1 MSLEQ
6 QQELESQYVM
16 HTFARKPVELVSGKG
31 MEVEDA
37 EGNTYLDFIAGI
49 GVCSLGHCHPAI
61 TKALQ
66 DQSERLIHVSNYY
79 YIEGRGELSR
89 KISGLLNGRD
99 PASPE
104 PWQTF
109 YANSG
114 AEANECAI
122 KLARLYARK
131 NAEEAAR
138 AAGADDAKI
147 KQAFDGAPRT
157 IVVLDR
163 SFHGRT
169 LATLAATAQPA
180 KQEAFQPLP
189 GGFVSTPIN
198 DVQALTRLFEQQGHD
213 ICAVMLECIQGE
225 SGVHPCTKEFLE
237 AVRNLTKEH
246 GALMVCDEVQTGIF
260 RCGTPFGFQHF
271 GVTPDIVTM
280 AKGIAGGMPM
290 GACAAPAHIA
300 KAYQPGDH
308 GTTFGGSCLAVAA
321 ATATLDTLSNGF
333 QQHVQETGE
342 YMRQQLAGVSK
353 VKEVRGVG
361 LMNAIDLDESVDA
374 PALVQKALGK
384 GLLLNAT
391 GAHTLR
397 FLPPLVCEKGD
408 IDAMVERLNQMI
420 EA

>member
-89 KISGLLNGRD
+89 KISGLLNGGD

-138 AAGADDAKI
+138 AAGALR
-147 KQAFDGAPRT
+147 APSWSLIAASMDERSQRLLPLLSPRSRRRSSPCP
-157 IVVLDR
+157 VV
-163 SFHGRT
+163 S
-169 LATLAATAQPA
+169 
-180 KQEAFQPLP
+180 
-189 GGFVSTPIN
+189 
-198 DVQALTRLFEQQGHD
+198 
-213 ICAVMLECIQGE
+213 
-225 SGVHPCTKEFLE
+225 
-237 AVRNLTKEH
+237 
-246 GALMVCDEVQTGIF
+246 
-260 RCGTPFGFQHF
+260 
-271 GVTPDIVTM
+271 
-280 AKGIAGGMPM
+280 
-290 GACAAPAHIA
+290 
-300 KAYQPGDH
+300 
-308 GTTFGGSCLAVAA
+308 
-321 ATATLDTLSNGF
+321 
-333 QQHVQETGE
+333 
-342 YMRQQLAGVSK
+342 
-353 VKEVRGVG
+353 
-361 LMNAIDLDESVDA
+361 
-374 PALVQKALGK
+374 
-384 GLLLNAT
+384 
-391 GAHTLR
+391 
-397 FLPPLVCEKGD
+397 
-408 IDAMVERLNQMI
+408 
-420 EA
+420 

>member
-89 KISGLLNGRD
+89 KISGLLNGGD

-198 DVQALTRLFEQQGHD
+198 EVQALTRLF
-213 ICAVMLECIQGE
+213 
-225 SGVHPCTKEFLE
+225 
-237 AVRNLTKEH
+237 
-246 GALMVCDEVQTGIF
+246 
-260 RCGTPFGFQHF
+260 
-271 GVTPDIVTM
+271 
-280 AKGIAGGMPM
+280 
-290 GACAAPAHIA
+290 
-300 KAYQPGDH
+300 
-308 GTTFGGSCLAVAA
+308 
-321 ATATLDTLSNGF
+321 
-333 QQHVQETGE
+333 
-342 YMRQQLAGVSK
+342 
-353 VKEVRGVG
+353 
-361 LMNAIDLDESVDA
+361 
-374 PALVQKALGK
+374 
-384 GLLLNAT
+384 
-391 GAHTLR
+391 
-397 FLPPLVCEKGD
+397 
-408 IDAMVERLNQMI
+408 
-420 EA
+420 

>member
-49 GVCSLGHCHPAI
+49 GVCSLGHCHPVI

-66 DQSERLIHVSNYY
+66 DQSQRLIHVSNYY

-89 KISGLLNGRD
+89 KISGLLNGGD

-198 DVQALTRLFEQQGHD
+198 DIQALTHLFEQQGHD

-271 GVTPDIVTM
+271 GVTS
-280 AKGIAGGMPM
+280 
-290 GACAAPAHIA
+290 AHIA

>member
-16 HTFARKPVELVSGKG
+16 QTFARKPVELVSGKG

-37 EGNTYLDFIAGI
+37 ESNTYLDFIAGV

-66 DQSERLIHVSNYY
+66 DQSQRLIHVSNYY

-89 KISGLLNGRD
+89 KISGLLNGGD

-109 YANSG
+109 YANSEPKQTS
-114 AEANECAI
+114 ALSNSAS
-122 KLARLYARK
+122 LVSARK

-180 KQEAFQPLP
+180 KQEAFQPL
-189 GGFVSTPIN
+189 
-198 DVQALTRLFEQQGHD
+198 ARW
-213 ICAVMLECIQGE
+213 
-225 SGVHPCTKEFLE
+225 
-237 AVRNLTKEH
+237 
-246 GALMVCDEVQTGIF
+246 F
-260 RCGTPFGFQHF
+260 RKH
-271 GVTPDIVTM
+271 
-280 AKGIAGGMPM
+280 
-290 GACAAPAHIA
+290 
-300 KAYQPGDH
+300 AYQ
-308 GTTFGGSCLAVAA
+308 
-321 ATATLDTLSNGF
+321 
-333 QQHVQETGE
+333 
-342 YMRQQLAGVSK
+342 
-353 VKEVRGVG
+353 
-361 LMNAIDLDESVDA
+361 
-374 PALVQKALGK
+374 
-384 GLLLNAT
+384 
-391 GAHTLR
+391 
-397 FLPPLVCEKGD
+397 
-408 IDAMVERLNQMI
+408 
-420 EA
+420 